1 MIALDL
7 RLWVGQTYCASPLV
21 NSGTLVVC
29 KDQDE
34 NYCYKSDGSE
44 GNTGPSSPGSRLAV
58 TSSCHYM
65 AHERLSYAF
74 SVWRMEGDWNGGGH
88 V

>member
-1 MIALDL
+1 MLALDL
-7 RLWVGQTYCASPLV
+7 RLWVGQAYCASPLV
-21 NSGTLVVC
+21 HSGTVVVC
-29 KDQDE
+29 EDQNE

-44 GNTGPSSPGSRLAV
+44 GITGPSSPGSRLAV